1 MRFTHTFAGAREVSS
16 IGFDTMT
23 GFAILLVEGKLWR
36 LEPSNPEAP
45 VEMPVKG
52 KITAP
57 IVAVDAGV
65 VLYAQGRSL
74 YRLNLATYESELL
87 AEMPRKIDH
96 IAARQIERV
105 YVACAADLYRISVP
119 AVPTGRPRTQQ

>member
-45 VEMPVKG
+45 VEVPVKG

-57 IVAVDAGV
+57 IAALGGSV

-74 YRLNLATYESELL
+74 YQLSLTTNRSELV

-96 IAARQIERV
+96 IAARGLERV
-105 YVACAADLYRISVP
+105 YVACAADLYRISLP
-119 AVPTGRPRTQQ
+119 ALPSGGAATQQ